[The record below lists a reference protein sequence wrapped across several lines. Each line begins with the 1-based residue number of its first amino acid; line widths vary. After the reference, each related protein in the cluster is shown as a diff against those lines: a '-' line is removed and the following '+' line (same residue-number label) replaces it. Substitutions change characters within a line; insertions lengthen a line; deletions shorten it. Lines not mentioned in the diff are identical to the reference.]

1 MAASW
6 SLPTSPA
13 PPNSHLKSRRG
24 GMRSCRQRSWLVMA
38 SVRPRRSP
46 SEPEAICEV
55 ADIVRDKV
63 TDMLWTVWPACSA
76 DGKPV
81 EPRVSTDK
89 PSGYAARAITPPTE
103 SANLKPA
110 GAADDLY
117 AADERPPSRSATHTF
132 NTSRTTAHGFGAL
145 SASQVAQLATAA
157 DALAL
162 TGVRRGS
169 RRSRLS
175 SAEHRRVPPG
185 RTAG

>member
-1 MAASW
+1 MVAADIARTTELTPEITARW
-6 SLPTSPA
+6 DEELQTAVLACYGECPTSPI
-13 PPNSHLKSRRG
+13 SIR
-24 GMRSCRQRSWLVMA
+24 
-38 SVRPRRSP
+38 
-46 SEPEAICEV
+46 EPEAICEV

-145 SASQVAQLATAA
+145 SL
-157 DALAL
+157 D
-162 TGVRRGS
+162 
-169 RRSRLS
+169 
-175 SAEHRRVPPG
+175 PP
-185 RTAG
+185 AN